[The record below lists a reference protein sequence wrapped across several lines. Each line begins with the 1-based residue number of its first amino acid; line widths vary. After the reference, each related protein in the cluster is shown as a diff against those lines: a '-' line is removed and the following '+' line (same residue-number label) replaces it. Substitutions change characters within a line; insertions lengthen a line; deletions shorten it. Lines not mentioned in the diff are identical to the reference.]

1 MKFKD
6 MVNSVELTDA
16 DVKHIEVLCKNWLSY
31 SNAVGMMN
39 KTQVLQVLKY
49 LIIYRPFSKTLGER
63 AVQRFNILNKV
74 KWEDLTNGDNGKGS
88 REILSKEG

>member
-1 MKFKD
+1 MKIKD
-6 MVNSVELTDA
+6 MVQSVELTDA
-16 DVKHIEVLCKNWLSY
+16 DIKHIEALCKNWLSY

-49 LIIYRPFSKTLGER
+49 LLLYRPFAKTLGER

-74 KWEDLTNGDNGKGS
+74 KWEELINGDDGKGS